1 MSDHTTSDH
10 TTHDSHSDTVHLP
23 VIGSITVSGGIYT
36 VVFGILG
43 VLTLLEVLI
52 AETIG
57 KMEGD
62 TAEALKIVLL
72 LGIAVAKSALVILYY
87 MHLKDDSRIF
97 LATLLLPLLITLLSI
112 FYLLAVPPTGY
123 SIG

>member
-1 MSDHTTSDH
+1 MSEH
-10 TTHDSHSDTVHLP
+10 THDSHGHADHSDTVELP
-23 VIGSITVSGGIYT
+23 VIGAITVPGGIYT

-43 VLTLLEVLI
+43 ILTLLEVLI

-62 TAEALKIVLL
+62 VAETLKIVLL
-72 LGIAVAKSALVILYY
+72 LGIAIAKSALVVLYY

-97 LATLLLPLLITLLSI
+97 LVTLLLPLLITLLSI
-112 FYLLAVPPTGY
+112 FYLLVVPPTGY
-123 SIG
+123 SVG